1 MRIILP
7 IERKLQSRPRFARRG
22 NYVQTYEDSAM
33 GAYKQKAKP
42 ELIEKGAIFAHITFY
57 IATPKISLSSKKK
70 RLEVKLERKY
80 CDKKPDLDNYFKAVT
95 EAAEGILYKN
105 DGQIAVLVL
114 KGTVGD
120 REQVIDLISN
130 RLIYVDDKI
139 PLNKQGKLTIENM
152 VMSIEQAYNDN
163 ELILA
168 LDLK

>member
-1 MRIILP
+1 MMRIILP

-80 CDKKPDLDNYFKAVT
+80 CDKKPDLDNYFKAVQYAT
-95 EAAEGILYKN
+95 TNRTRNYKF
-105 DGQIAVLVL
+105 GGTSVVGKTGKQIKENYSVRKRVKKML
-114 KGTVGD
+114 KFKEFNIQLFDVH
-120 REQVIDLISN
+120 IYIK
-130 RLIYVDDKI
+130 RLSSFKT
-139 PLNKQGKLTIENM
+139 NKK
-152 VMSIEQAYNDN
+152 
-163 ELILA
+163 
-168 LDLK
+168 

>member
-57 IATPKISLSSKKK
+57 IATPKYLLSSKKK

-80 CDKKPDLDNYFKAVT
+80 CDKKPDL
-95 EAAEGILYKN
+95 I
-105 DGQIAVLVL
+105 I
-114 KGTVGD
+114 
-120 REQVIDLISN
+120 IS
-130 RLIYVDDKI
+130 
-139 PLNKQGKLTIENM
+139 KQSLMLPKVFYIKTMVKL
-152 VMSIEQAYNDN
+152 
-163 ELILA
+163 L
-168 LDLK
+168 